1 MKIMKQKW
9 LQHCEAVIVW
19 VLLLTTYL
27 VTVEVVN
34 ENYETEV
41 TASLWKRSKT
51 DNGDA
56 MSMLLSDVWLF
67 EQSRVE
73 QSAISA
79 VLLFQVTL
87 PNTYWHWPVKT
98 WIGLPWSCWSFRVK
112 GRHCNTG
119 MFNQYSHVFCV
130 QHYCHSKKATLVQYY
145 DIVVLCYGKNIFY
158 WNPLCIFTEMAYFS
172 IFLCWLTIGGW
183 VSITKFA
190 VLFVEVHETLLQM
203 SLKPHVLKASGPVGS
218 CIENFWSCRLMYWKL
233 PVL

>member
-1 MKIMKQKW
+1 MKIMKPKW

-79 VLLFQVTL
+79 VLFFQVTL
-87 PNTYWHWPVKT
+87 PNTYWHWPVKN

-130 QHYCHSKKATLVQYY
+130 QHYCHSKKATLVKYY
-145 DIVVLCYGKNIFY
+145 DIVLLCYGKNIFIGTH
-158 WNPLCIFTEMAYFS
+158 CAFS
-172 IFLCWLTIGGW
+172 LKWLISASFCVDSQW
-183 VSITKFA
+183 VS
-190 VLFVEVHETLLQM
+190 ESPSPNLLCCLLRYMKHCSICLQ
-203 SLKPHVLKASGPVGS
+203 SH
-218 CIENFWSCRLMYWKL
+218 MYWKL
-233 PVL
+233 LVL